1 MSRMRAYCRQP
12 ESPPPAAQGNVQAKY
27 RLGVMY
33 FRGMRGTPDQRGIP
47 GDRRKAMKWFLEA
60 AGDGDADAQKMLG
73 DIYSGRESSDTG
85 PDYELAA
92 KWYREA
98 AGNGNA
104 DAGEC
109 LRTLQREGKIL
120 L

>member
-1 MSRMRAYCRQP
+1 MWCEKA
-12 ESPPPAAQGNVQAKY
+12 AAQGNVQAKY
-27 RLGVMY
+27 RLGVMCL
-33 FRGMRGTPDQRGIP
+33 RGMRGTPEQRGIP

-73 DIYSGRESSDTG
+73 DIYSGTESTDQA
-85 PDYELAA
+85 PDYDLAA

-98 AGNGNA
+98 AQNGNA

-109 LRTLQREGKIL
+109 LKALVRDGKIRL
-120 L
+120 

>member
-12 ESPPPAAQGNVQAKY
+12 ESPPPAP
-27 RLGVMY
+27 
-33 FRGMRGTPDQRGIP
+33 RGAGERAGQVPARRDVLPRHEGHSGSEGHP
-47 GDRRKAMKWFLEA
+47 GRPA